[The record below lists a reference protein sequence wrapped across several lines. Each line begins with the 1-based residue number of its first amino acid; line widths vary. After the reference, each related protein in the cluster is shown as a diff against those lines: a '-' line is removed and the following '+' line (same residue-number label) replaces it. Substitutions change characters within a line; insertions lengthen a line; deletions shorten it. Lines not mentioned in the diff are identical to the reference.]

1 MKKIIIIDMQ
11 NDFVTGSLGTKEARE
26 IVPHIIDR
34 LKEYS
39 KADVI
44 FTRDTHYD
52 NYLNTLEGK
61 NLPVTHCVKC
71 THGWEIIP
79 EFNIAGA
86 GVINKNTFGSTY
98 LPTIME
104 FENLESIELCGV
116 CTDICVISN
125 ALLLRAHYPNTKIF
139 VHANCCAGVTPE
151 LHEAALKVME
161 SCQIDVIR

>member
-1 MKKIIIIDMQ
+1 MKKLIIIDMQ

-34 LKEYS
+34 LNEYS

-61 NLPVTHCVKC
+61 KLPVTHCIKC
-71 THGWEIIP
+71 TPGWEIIP
-79 EFNIAGA
+79 EFNIIGTV
-86 GVINKNTFGSTY
+86 VINKNTFGSTY

-104 FENLESIELCGV
+104 FESLESIELCGV

-125 ALLLRAHYPNTKIF
+125 ALLLRAHYPNTKII
-139 VHANCCAGVTPE
+139 VYANCCAGVTPE

-161 SCQIDVIR
+161 SCQINVIR